1 MVLKGPGIEQENTL
15 HVTGLNEVWL
25 QQRAFWNAAFPTGVD
40 FILVSENQV
49 MALPRTTQIQGE
61 F

>member
-1 MVLKGPGIEQENTL
+1 LKGPGIEQEKTL
-15 HVTGLNEVWL
+15 HVTGLNEAWL
-25 QQRAFWNAAFPTGVD
+25 QRRAFWNAAFPTGVD

-49 MALPRTTQIQGE
+49 VALPRTTQVQGE

>member
-1 MVLKGPGIEQENTL
+1 MLKGPGIEQENTL
-15 HVTGLNEVWL
+15 HVTGLNEAWL
-25 QQRAFWNAAFPTGVD
+25 QRRAFWNAAFPTGVD

-49 MALPRTTQIQGE
+49 VALPRTTQVQGE